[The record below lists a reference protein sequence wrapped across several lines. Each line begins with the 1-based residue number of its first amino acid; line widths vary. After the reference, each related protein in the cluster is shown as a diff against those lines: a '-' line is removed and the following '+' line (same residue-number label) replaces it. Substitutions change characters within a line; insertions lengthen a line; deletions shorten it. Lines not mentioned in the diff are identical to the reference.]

1 MVDGQS
7 AASRPSVEESKVLRF
22 IVTKVVKLVGSR
34 GTKESTADVF
44 TKLANVL
51 PTGTFLLLQVLAPL
65 ATNNGDC
72 HGTEKVV
79 TAISILVLSLVCF
92 FTSFTDSCK
101 DKNGTVYYGFVTT
114 RGMWNP
120 NFRTANIAGV
130 KGCMFTGLSSADKK
144 KYTLKF
150 SDFVNAAISVT
161 ALVVV
166 SLLTPP
172 ITTCLYPGI
181 TTSIVKSI
189 PLVGLVLSV
198 IAISGFKTNCR
209 HGIGFALAPAGTSL
223 DSETI
228 TTSLKT
234 FISNVPPS

>member
-1 MVDGQS
+1 M
-7 AASRPSVEESKVLRF
+7 
-22 IVTKVVKLVGSR
+22 
-34 GTKESTADVF
+34 
-44 TKLANVL
+44 L

-72 HGTEKVV
+72 HGTERAV
-79 TAISILVLSLVCF
+79 TAITILVLSLVCF

-130 KGCMFTGLSSADKK
+130 KGCMYTGLSSGDKK

-198 IAISGFKTNCR
+198 IAIFGFKTNSR

-223 DSETI
+223 DSET
-228 TTSLKT
+228 SLKT

>member
-7 AASRPSVEESKVLRF
+7 AASRPSVGESKVLRF
-22 IVTKVVKLVGSR
+22 IVTKVVKLVESR
-34 GTKESTADVF
+34 GTKESPADVF

-130 KGCMFTGLSSADKK
+130 KGCMYTGLSSGDKK

-198 IAISGFKTNCR
+198 IAIFGFKTNSR

>member
-7 AASRPSVEESKVLRF
+7 AASRPSVGESNVLRF

-51 PTGTFLLLQVLAPL
+51 PTGTFLLLQV
-65 ATNNGDC
+65 
-72 HGTEKVV
+72 V
-79 TAISILVLSLVCF
+79 TAINILVLSLVCF

-120 NFRTANIAGV
+120 NFKTANIAGV
-130 KGCMFTGLSSADKK
+130 KGCMFTGLSSGDKK

-150 SDFVNAAISVT
+150 SDFVHAAISVT

-198 IAISGFKTNCR
+198 IAIFGFKTNCR